1 MLATGFILPFY
12 CNDKEELQDQ
22 EHITL
27 TAALKSLIH
36 PFALS
41 FKYSQITGLPHG
53 IGGDLLLLVCL
64 EPGAQQPRGLRFL
77 NRLLHT
83 RTFPLL
89 HTMVGLPLV
98 CLEPGAQQPRGLRF
112 LNQLLHTSIFPL
124 LHTMVQVFLF
134 SWIGGEQR
142 TLLVNLKHHSNSS
155 KDKTQEYWDQS
166 LINHQEPGWFLKPPR
181 ELAMAFVES
190 ESLDSHPP
198 PTPSV
203 HGHLLVSP
211 TQRLLLSS
219 SLLGAIIL
227 TAFMMNRVKKAL
239 GGGALDEV
247 RESSPYTSASNE
259 SLLQVGFELRVE
271 LVLCGS
277 YSSACSL
284 SIQDA
289 QHIPSLHKP
298 STVLLIQTCC
308 AHTLHNLIKTD
319 PSDGWTG
326 WDVRTLYGL
335 EVRRTMAVPNA
346 LSLHHTSIFSLT
358 PPKPPHDQSK
368 SFLDLTSQD
377 NSFRTLLKLD

>member
-1 MLATGFILPFY
+1 MSL
-12 CNDKEELQDQ
+12 NELQDQ

-36 PFALS
+36 PFTLS
-41 FKYSQITGLPHG
+41 FKYPQITGLPHG

-89 HTMVGLPLV
+89 HTMVGLSLV

-166 LINHQEPGWFLKPPR
+166 LINHQLSKNKQDPNRFKTSYLGTFKSFFTQHFRHKSNASIPQVFNHITQYNQSTTQAHYQEGFKIAYTRNQVGSFKPQR
-181 ELAMAFVES
+181 GLAMAFVES

-259 SLLQVGFELRVE
+259 SLHQVGFELRVE

-277 YSSACSL
+277 YSSG
-284 SIQDA
+284 
-289 QHIPSLHKP
+289 
-298 STVLLIQTCC
+298 
-308 AHTLHNLIKTD
+308 
-319 PSDGWTG
+319 SDEPGSDT
-326 WDVRTLYGL
+326 
-335 EVRRTMAVPNA
+335 
-346 LSLHHTSIFSLT
+346 I
-358 PPKPPHDQSK
+358 
-368 SFLDLTSQD
+368 
-377 NSFRTLLKLD
+377 

>member
-1 MLATGFILPFY
+1 MSL
-12 CNDKEELQDQ
+12 NELQDQ

-41 FKYSQITGLPHG
+41 FKYPQITGLPHG
-53 IGGDLLLLVCL
+53 KGGDLLLLVCL
-64 EPGAQQPRGLRFL
+64 EPGAQQPCGLRFL

-166 LINHQEPGWFLKPPR
+166 L
-181 ELAMAFVES
+181 ES
-190 ESLDSHPP
+190 SGLIPNLTSNATDRHKA
-198 PTPSV
+198 
-203 HGHLLVSP
+203 
-211 TQRLLLSS
+211 LSS
-219 SLLGAIIL
+219 TFKSFFTQHFRHESNASIHQTKLLKYPGTDSKHFNLSI
-227 TAFMMNRVKKAL
+227 FN
-239 GGGALDEV
+239 
-247 RESSPYTSASNE
+247 SPQVFNHITQYNQSTTQAHYQEGFTIAYTM
-259 SLLQVGFELRVE
+259 E

-277 YSSACSL
+277 YSSG
-284 SIQDA
+284 
-289 QHIPSLHKP
+289 
-298 STVLLIQTCC
+298 
-308 AHTLHNLIKTD
+308 
-319 PSDGWTG
+319 SDEPGSDT
-326 WDVRTLYGL
+326 
-335 EVRRTMAVPNA
+335 
-346 LSLHHTSIFSLT
+346 I
-358 PPKPPHDQSK
+358 
-368 SFLDLTSQD
+368 
-377 NSFRTLLKLD
+377 

>member
-1 MLATGFILPFY
+1 MSL
-12 CNDKEELQDQ
+12 NELQDQ

-41 FKYSQITGLPHG
+41 FKYPQITGLPHG

-98 CLEPGAQQPRGLRF
+98 CLEPGAQQPCGLRF

-124 LHTMVQVFLF
+124 LHTMVQVFLL

-166 LINHQEPGWFLKPPR
+166 LINHQEPGWFLKTPR
-181 ELAMAFVES
+181 GLAMAFVES

-259 SLLQVGFELRVE
+259 SLPQVGFELRVE

-277 YSSACSL
+277 YSSG
-284 SIQDA
+284 
-289 QHIPSLHKP
+289 
-298 STVLLIQTCC
+298 
-308 AHTLHNLIKTD
+308 
-319 PSDGWTG
+319 SDEPGSDT
-326 WDVRTLYGL
+326 
-335 EVRRTMAVPNA
+335 
-346 LSLHHTSIFSLT
+346 I
-358 PPKPPHDQSK
+358 
-368 SFLDLTSQD
+368 
-377 NSFRTLLKLD
+377 